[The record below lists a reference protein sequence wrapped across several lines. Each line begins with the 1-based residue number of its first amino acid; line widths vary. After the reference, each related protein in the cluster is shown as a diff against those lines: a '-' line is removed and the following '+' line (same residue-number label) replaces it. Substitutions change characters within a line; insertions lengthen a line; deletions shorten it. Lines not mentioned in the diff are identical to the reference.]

1 MPSSRRAVQLSA
13 TKRPAEPRGS
23 ASRNTVLVP
32 SMQGTLGSIDIAIVV
47 VYLAAIVGMS
57 YLFARRQQTGE
68 DYFLA
73 GRRMGGLTLATSILA
88 NQASAV
94 SLVGAPAFVALREGG
109 GLRWLQYELAVPLA
123 MLVLIAVILPALRSV
138 PGSSIYQ
145 YVERRFGRPTR
156 QALAGSFLVSRGL
169 SLGVILYASALV
181 VSTSIGWPIAWSILA
196 IGVFSVA
203 YTSLGG
209 LAADIWSDVVQFVLL
224 WGGTLVA
231 AVYVAVH
238 GGREVIDAIPLAR
251 AEPFVLDASGLRD
264 GTTFALWPMLF
275 GGLFLYL
282 SYYGCDQSQAQR
294 LLAAR
299 SDADARRALV
309 WNGLLRFPLVLTY
322 CVFGL
327 LLAGLL
333 RVDPAFAELMATRPA
348 DSLVPTFMM
357 SYLPSGLRGLLLA
370 AILAAAMS
378 SIDSALN
385 SLAAVT
391 LEDVVGIAP
400 ERQGVWLSRLT
411 SLAWGG
417 FAVLSGLVFARSG
430 SGVLELINQVG
441 SAFYGPVLA
450 VFTLGI
456 LAPRLKGN
464 AALVGLV
471 AGLVANLALARLA
484 PGVSWLWW
492 NPAGFAVA
500 CVAALVVGRVA
511 PRLEL
516 AQWPRLEARVLIG
529 AFLVMLAILIGV
541 SASAG

>member
-1 MPSSRRAVQLSA
+1 
-13 TKRPAEPRGS
+13 
-23 ASRNTVLVP
+23 
-32 SMQGTLGSIDIAIVV
+32 MQGTLGPLDIGVVV
-47 VYLAAIVGMS
+47 VYLAAIIGMS
-57 YLFARRQQTGE
+57 YVFARRQQTGE

-123 MLVLIAVILPALRSV
+123 MLILILVLLPALRSV
-138 PGSSIYQ
+138 PGSSIYAFA
-145 YVERRFGRPTR
+145 EARFGRPTR
-156 QALAGSFLVSRGL
+156 QALAGSFLLSRGL

-181 VSTSIGWPIAWSILA
+181 VTTAIGWPITWSILA
-196 IGVFSVA
+196 VGLFSVA

-209 LAADIWSDVVQFVLL
+209 LIADIWSDVLQFILL
-224 WGGTLVA
+224 WGGTFVA
-231 AVYVAVH
+231 AAYLLVH
-238 GGREVIDAIPLAR
+238 GGREVLEAIPLDR
-251 AEPFVLDASGLRD
+251 ADPFVLDATGLGD
-264 GTTFALWPMLF
+264 GTTFAFWPMLF

-299 SDADARRALV
+299 SDEEARRALV

-322 CVFGL
+322 CAFGL
-327 LLAGLL
+327 LLAGFL
-333 RVDPAFAELMATRPA
+333 RVEPAFAQEMASRPA

-357 SYLPSGLRGLLLA
+357 NYLPVGLRGLLLA

-391 LEDVVGIAP
+391 LEDIGGIAP
-400 ERQGVWLSRLT
+400 ERQSVWLSRGT
-411 SLAWGG
+411 SLAWGV
-417 FAVLSGLVFARSG
+417 FSIVSGLVFARSG
-430 SGVLELINQVG
+430 SGVLETINQVG

-450 VFTLGI
+450 VFVLGVM
-456 LAPRLKGN
+456 ATRLRGS
-464 AALVGLV
+464 AVLMGLVVGLV
-471 AGLVANLALARLA
+471 GNLALARLA

-492 NPAGFAVA
+492 NPAGFFVT
-500 CVAALVVGRVA
+500 CTVALVIGQIA
-511 PRLEL
+511 PRL
-516 AQWPRLEARVLIG
+516 AIAPWPRREGAMLVG
-529 AFLVMLAILIGV
+529 AFVVMMALLVSVATGV
-541 SASAG
+541 G